1 MFFIYRPIRLYAYN
15 CILCFG
21 FLLLLTYMY
30 FCLKCVGHELCYY
43 YVSDVI
49 VRVFNLNC

>member
-1 MFFIYRPIRLYAYN
+1 MPIIVYIMFW
-15 CILCFG
+15 